1 MSKLSD
7 FTFMSQW
14 CSNIESCEKL
24 SSDEVSIGTR
34 YKIKSVLLGRTL
46 IHEVEITNYIPET
59 MCTIQSYSGPIP
71 FQLNFILEEIESC
84 TLLQIEYQ
92 LDFSSLGSFVEKL
105 ASDMATVQIEK
116 DLVNLKNLVE
126 SSRGPI

>member
-1 MSKLSD
+1 
-7 FTFMSQW
+7 
-14 CSNIESCEKL
+14 
-24 SSDEVSIGTR
+24 
-34 YKIKSVLLGRTL
+34 
-46 IHEVEITNYIPET
+46 

-92 LDFSSLGSFVEKL
+92 LDFSSLGSFVEKI
-105 ASDMATVQIEK
+105 ASDIATVQIEK

-126 SSRGPI
+126 SSR

>member
-1 MSKLSD
+1 
-7 FTFMSQW
+7 
-14 CSNIESCEKL
+14 
-24 SSDEVSIGTR
+24 
-34 YKIKSVLLGRTL
+34 
-46 IHEVEITNYIPET
+46 
-59 MCTIQSYSGPIP
+59 
-71 FQLNFILEEIESC
+71 LEEIESC

-126 SSRGPI
+126 SSR